1 MGEGA
6 YKKGKLSFI
15 STGRCLE
22 TLKEFLEYWNKNLY
36 VNSGKWK
43 KTQDPMREI
52 TGLVILKTPL
62 RSSGFMVRTVF
73 FFFVFLVSFGAS
85 FLLQFQSSF

>member
-15 STGRCLE
+15 STGRCLQ

-36 VNSGKWK
+36 VNSGKWEK
-43 KTQDPMREI
+43 KQDPMREI
-52 TGLVILKTPL
+52 TSLVILKTPL

-73 FFFVFLVSFGAS
+73 FSVFLVSFGAS

>member
-15 STGRCLE
+15 STGRCLQ

-36 VNSGKWK
+36 VNSGKWEK
-43 KTQDPMREI
+43 KQDPMREI
-52 TGLVILKTPL
+52 TSLVILKTPL

-73 FFFVFLVSFGAS
+73 FFVFLVSFGAS